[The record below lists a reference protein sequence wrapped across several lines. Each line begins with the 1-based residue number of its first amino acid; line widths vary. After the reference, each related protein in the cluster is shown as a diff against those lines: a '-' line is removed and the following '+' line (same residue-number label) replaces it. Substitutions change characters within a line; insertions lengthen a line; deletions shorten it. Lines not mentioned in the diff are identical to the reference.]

1 MLPKVDD
8 ASLSLR
14 GAYPEAEKDLS
25 AARARLTKAGLGCH
39 KEVIGL
45 PNALGYE
52 VVQKQRFLPNVSGK
66 RVSSQGLFSD
76 HESLYAKGKR
86 RQAFPDNCL
95 LHFHPSAKL
104 REPPAPCTNVR
115 GVDLVSSYQQATAL
129 HI

>member
-14 GAYPEAEKDLS
+14 DAYPEAEKDLS

-52 VVQKQRFLPNVSGK
+52 VVQKQRFLPNVSCK

-76 HESLYAKGKR
+76 HESLHAKRKR

-95 LHFHPSAKL
+95 LYFHPSAKL
-104 REPPAPCTNVR
+104 REPSASCTNVR
-115 GVDLVSSYQQATAL
+115 RVDLVSSYQQATAL
-129 HI
+129 HF